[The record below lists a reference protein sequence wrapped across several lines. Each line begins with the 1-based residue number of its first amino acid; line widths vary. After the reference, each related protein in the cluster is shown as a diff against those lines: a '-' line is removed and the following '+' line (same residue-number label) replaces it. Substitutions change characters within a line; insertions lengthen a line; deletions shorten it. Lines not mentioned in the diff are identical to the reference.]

1 MLINSYVSY
10 ALSVLGRSERTV
22 TEYAKEIRAFAKWLA
37 PDLEPSD
44 ALPLA
49 VRSNVNAYLEH
60 CLKNGNA
67 ASTRARKISALRM
80 FYNYLVEQGVIDV
93 NPIAAMPRPSVPRP
107 MPRFLNLDDC
117 RLLIRTAR
125 ARNDIFYRRR
135 NTCIIVLFL
144 NIGLRLSELAGITL
158 PDIYSDVILIRG
170 KGNRERFV
178 YLNKSCQRAVR
189 LWMSHRR
196 SETESLFVSKQGEP
210 LSPSSI
216 YSVVKNLLAEAGLS
230 DRHLSPHK
238 LRHTCATLMYMSGT
252 DIRLLQGVL
261 GHASIATTEIYTHI
275 MSEQMMDAFRNH
287 PLAEF

>member
-1 MLINSYVSY
+1 
-10 ALSVLGRSERTV
+10 
-22 TEYAKEIRAFAKWLA
+22 
-37 PDLEPSD
+37 
-44 ALPLA
+44 
-49 VRSNVNAYLEH
+49 
-60 CLKNGNA
+60 
-67 ASTRARKISALRM
+67 M
-80 FYNYLVEQGVIDV
+80 FYNYLAEQGVIDV
-93 NPIAAMPRPSVPRP
+93 NPIAAMPRPSVPRS

-125 ARNDIFYRRR
+125 SRDDIFYRRR
-135 NTCIIVLFL
+135 NTCIIILFL

-158 PDIYSDVILIRG
+158 PDIYSDVILIKG

-196 SETESLFVSKQGEP
+196 SESDKLFVSKQGEP

-216 YSVVKNLLAEAGLS
+216 YSVVKNLLTEAGLG

>member
-93 NPIAAMPRPSVPRP
+93 NPIATMPRPSVPRP

-125 ARNDIFYRRR
+125 ARDDIFYRRR
-135 NTCIIVLFL
+135 HQRPPKQLI
-144 NIGLRLSELAGITL
+144 LAGVL
-158 PDIYSDVILIRG
+158 LCDHDYRPRRNLG
-170 KGNRERFV
+170 KGTLR
-178 YLNKSCQRAVR
+178 NKSQVRSAQR
-189 LWMSHRR
+189 L
-196 SETESLFVSKQGEP
+196 TTQT
-210 LSPSSI
+210 SP
-216 YSVVKNLLAEAGLS
+216 
-230 DRHLSPHK
+230 
-238 LRHTCATLMYMSGT
+238 C
-252 DIRLLQGVL
+252 
-261 GHASIATTEIYTHI
+261 HARCLVTHCWAQKVELPFI
-275 MSEQMMDAFRNH
+275 
-287 PLAEF
+287 